1 MRSANDIHPGA
12 IVAGKYRVR
21 AILGRNHG
29 LTIDAF
35 HTSFDQRAIIKL
47 LLPNQA
53 AAQEV
58 ERFRRESRALSKIA
72 SEHVARILDVG
83 NEADGSLYLIR
94 QYIDGTDLEKHIR
107 RVGPLQISE
116 AVLYVLQASEAIA
129 EAHANSIIVR
139 DLEPSHLFLTQ
150 RTGGAPLIKLAD
162 FGTAK
167 LIAGAAE
174 GAGPVEITGTAMFG
188 LTPYAS
194 PELIRKAR
202 DVDARTDVWSLGA
215 VLYELLAG
223 RPPFQGEAAALMLQ
237 IIREA
242 PQPLSLLRR
251 DIPVDWRT

>member
-174 GAGPVEITGTAMFG
+174 GAGPVEGALPAGVALAVASLPTGMPLLDTAKSLAINFLG
-188 LTPYAS
+188 LGTPA
-194 PELIRKAR
+194 PGRGGAAR
-202 DVDARTDVWSLGA
+202 
-215 VLYELLAG
+215 
-223 RPPFQGEAAALMLQ
+223 
-237 IIREA
+237 
-242 PQPLSLLRR
+242 
-251 DIPVDWRT
+251 